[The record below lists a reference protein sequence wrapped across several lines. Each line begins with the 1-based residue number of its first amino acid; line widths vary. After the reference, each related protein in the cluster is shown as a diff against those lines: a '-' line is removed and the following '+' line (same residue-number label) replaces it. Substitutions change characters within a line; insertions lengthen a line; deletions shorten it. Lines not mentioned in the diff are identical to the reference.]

1 MANIRRRTGGGGGG
15 GGGSGGGGKNPSS
28 IAVFFPKTLVKLYS
42 VKPFALANSLLY
54 DANYSFVVMC
64 LLIPIELVLN
74 MIIVLKIPYTEIDWI
89 AYMQEVEGFVNGT
102 LNYYELKGDTGP
114 LV

>member
-15 GGGSGGGGKNPSS
+15 SGSGVTKSAS
-28 IAVFFPKTLVKLYS
+28 ATVAVRKMFAKLRD
-42 VKPFALANSLLY
+42 VKPLELANSLLF
-54 DANYSFVVMC
+54 DVNYSFIVMC
-64 LLIPIELVLN
+64 LLVPVELVLN